1 MTEAR
6 HFLRHT
12 CATLAYRAAKATR
25 GASPAFGDFK
35 ASPTSRTPCEILAH
49 MGDLLDWAL
58 GMAALG
64 KSEWADAT
72 PLPWDE
78 QVRCFH
84 DRLAAFDARLASDEE
99 ILWSLEVLFQGPVAD
114 ALQHVGQL
122 TYLRRLAGEA
132 MKGESYARADVL
144 VGRVG
149 AEQTPPR
156 SEFD

>member
-1 MTEAR
+1 MSEVR
-6 HFLRHT
+6 LFLRHT

-25 GASPAFGDFK
+25 GASPIFGDFK
-35 ASPTSRTPCEILAH
+35 PHPTSRTPSEILAH
-49 MGDLLDWAL
+49 MGDLMDWAL

-64 KSEWADAT
+64 KSKWAGAT
-72 PLPWDE
+72 PLPWDDE
-78 QVRCFH
+78 VRRFH
-84 DRLAAFDARLASDEE
+84 DRLAAFDAHLASDQE
-99 ILWSLEVLFQGPVAD
+99 IRWSIEVLFQGPIAD

-132 MKGESYARADVL
+132 MKGESYARAEIL

-149 AEQTPPR
+149 AEQTPPS

>member
-6 HFLRHT
+6 LFLRHT

-25 GASPAFGDFK
+25 GASPAFGHFK
-35 ASPTSRTPCEILAH
+35 AGPTSRTPCEILAH
-49 MGDLLDWAL
+49 MGDLMDWAL
-58 GMAALG
+58 RMAASG
-64 KSEWADAT
+64 KSEWVDAS

-78 QVRCFH
+78 QVQRFH
-84 DRLAAFDARLASDEE
+84 DRLTAFDEKLASDEE
-99 ILWSLEVLFQGPVAD
+99 IHWSLEVLFQGPVAD

-132 MKGESYARADVL
+132 MKGESYARAAIL

-149 AEQTPPR
+149 AEQAAPK